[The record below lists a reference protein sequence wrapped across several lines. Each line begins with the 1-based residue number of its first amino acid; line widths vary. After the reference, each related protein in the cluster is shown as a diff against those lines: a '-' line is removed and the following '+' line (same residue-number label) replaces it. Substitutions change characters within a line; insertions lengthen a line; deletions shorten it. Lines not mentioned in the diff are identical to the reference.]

1 MLRWYTITK
10 IYFARRE
17 KGKKYANSLT
27 QHIRNLTK
35 DQKPDLY
42 TTKSHHIYDPNSDN
56 FVFSL
61 LRQNCS
67 FYCV

>member
-1 MLRWYTITK
+1 MLRWCTFTK
-10 IYFARRE
+10 IDFTRRE
-17 KGKKYANSLT
+17 KGKKYADSLT
-27 QHIRNLTK
+27 QHIRNSTK
-35 DQKPDLY
+35 DQKLALY
-42 TTKSHHIYDPNSDN
+42 ITKNHHIYDRNSDN